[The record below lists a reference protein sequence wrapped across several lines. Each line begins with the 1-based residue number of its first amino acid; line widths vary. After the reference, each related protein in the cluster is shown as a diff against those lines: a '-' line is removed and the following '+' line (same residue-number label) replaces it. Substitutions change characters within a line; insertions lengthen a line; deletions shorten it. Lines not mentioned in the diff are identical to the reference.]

1 MSGGH
6 YDYKYQ
12 SINMLID
19 DIELDFRADGN
30 YYDEWYDKTRNH
42 LEDRDLTEEQQK
54 ELLIKIK
61 EFIEEL
67 KIVAKKARD
76 LEWMMSADTS
86 PKTLYD
92 DWIKNKK

>member
-30 YYDEWYDKTRNH
+30 YYDE
-42 LEDRDLTEEQQK
+42 
-54 ELLIKIK
+54 
-61 EFIEEL
+61 
-67 KIVAKKARD
+67 
-76 LEWMMSADTS
+76 
-86 PKTLYD
+86 
-92 DWIKNKK
+92 